1 MALRPRNIAL
11 EGFAHDFY
19 PPSLIAAR
27 GFAVDDEEA
36 EEELGNGSGAR
47 ARFLYQRP
55 LRPAAPVLRV
65 VSVSARGES
74 PAPTDEADVHV
85 EPLPVHVLDARPVPA
100 SRVAI
105 CGATPTAGDTVRI
118 AAAVAVSARGETPMP
133 LDVGRLAAP
142 CVVKVV
148 GETPMPCDVAA
159 AIMYRPRDPSLLAF
173 RERTPDGRRDFR
185 ADFISAR
192 SGRSL
197 LPRERQSFAMGPS
210 CLR

>member
-19 PPSLIAAR
+19 PPAMIAAR
-27 GFAVDDEEA
+27 GFAVD
-36 EEELGNGSGAR
+36 EEEDEGPIGNGSGAR

-55 LRPAAPVLRV
+55 LRPSTPVMRV
-65 VSVSARGES
+65 VTVSARGES
-74 PAPTDEADVHV
+74 PVPTDEADLHV
-85 EPLPVHVLDARPVPA
+85 APVERLKLRARPP
-100 SRVAI
+100 
-105 CGATPTAGDTVRI
+105 
-118 AAAVAVSARGETPMP
+118 AAVAVSGTTPVPSDGVRIAVGVTVSARGESPVPVDVGRLVAPCGVEARGETPMP
-133 LDVGRLAAP
+133 
-142 CVVKVV
+142 
-148 GETPMPCDVAA
+148 CDAAA
-159 AIMYRPRDPSLLAF
+159 AIMDRPRDPSLLAF